1 MEGKP
6 AALARVLMRWWLP
19 LKERKRS
26 EALKSAFNAIRNEAI
41 KSKERGFAASAV
53 IFNIALYFL
62 IAERDIQCLKIDALT
77 HPDEWKRK
85 LCSRV
90 ILLTIYEWDMDK
102 VSGSSLRSALDSIG
116 ASEHAQREAVEAL
129 RLVRIVQKKARKEF
143 GFVRNSTIA
152 HRDADAVAQY
162 HAINDLKTEEVFRIA
177 VEFYKGAERF
187 IALLPELILESGS
200 TVALLRQW
208 FQNPHNASPT

>member
-1 MEGKP
+1 
-6 AALARVLMRWWLP
+6 
-19 LKERKRS
+19 
-26 EALKSAFNAIRNEAI
+26 
-41 KSKERGFAASAV
+41 
-53 IFNIALYFL
+53 
-62 IAERDIQCLKIDALT
+62 
-77 HPDEWKRK
+77 
-85 LCSRV
+85 
-90 ILLTIYEWDMDK
+90 MDK